1 MSGLLTVHMVT
12 WQLVSRDSGK
22 LTFPFLLFP
31 HEVLC
36 LGSIYWKQHPLHWI
50 AFESLT
56 TIMFVDRFWVCLS
69 SEFGSINP
77 CGCPAKTSPDYTS
90 SIIVLQGSFYP
101 CFIYVRLCEHMTCLR
116 GGLWRSGEAISSLR
130 GRIKGGSELSV
141 VDTGS
146 RILQK

>member
-1 MSGLLTVHMVT
+1 
-12 WQLVSRDSGK
+12 
-22 LTFPFLLFP
+22 
-31 HEVLC
+31 
-36 LGSIYWKQHPLHWI
+36 
-50 AFESLT
+50 
-56 TIMFVDRFWVCLS
+56 MFVDHFWVCLS
-69 SEFGSINP
+69 SEFGFINP

-101 CFIYVRLCEHMTCLR
+101 CFIYVRFCEHMTCLR